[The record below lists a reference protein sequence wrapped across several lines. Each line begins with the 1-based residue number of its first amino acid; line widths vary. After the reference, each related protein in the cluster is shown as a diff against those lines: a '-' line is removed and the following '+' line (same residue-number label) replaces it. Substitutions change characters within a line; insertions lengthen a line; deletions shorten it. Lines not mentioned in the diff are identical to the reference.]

1 MEVIRCQVN
10 IFFLVCILTKLYSIA
25 WFDIAGLDRA
35 SIKAED
41 EKGMLSSITSV
52 NRIIRK
58 EVDDGIPANRI
69 VIGGFSQGCVL
80 SLLTGLTS
88 EYKLAAIVGC
98 SGWLGLSDKIASM
111 ASDANRETPIL
122 MCHGDSDPVVK
133 PEYGKESADKLKS
146 LNYPLT
152 FKTYPGLTHSASP
165 QEIAD
170 IAEFLKKVI
179 PPN

>member
-1 MEVIRCQVN
+1 
-10 IFFLVCILTKLYSIA
+10 
-25 WFDIAGLDRA
+25 
-35 SIKAED
+35 
-41 EKGMLSSITSV
+41 
-52 NRIIRK
+52 
-58 EVDDGIPANRI
+58 
-69 VIGGFSQGCVL
+69 
-80 SLLTGLTS
+80 
-88 EYKLAAIVGC
+88 
-98 SGWLGLSDKIASM
+98 M
-111 ASDANRETPIL
+111 ASDANRKTPIL